1 MVNLV
6 RTVGSLLLAA
16 TSAAGFA
23 SFLESPPFPDW
34 HPTDPKNMAPC
45 PMLNSLANHGVLP
58 RTNITASNLRS
69 ALGSIHCD
77 SSVQRILSSSIVM
90 TLGTDVG
97 GVQELTLKDLDV
109 HNAIEHD
116 ASLTRL
122 DAALG
127 SNTKLNSTL
136 LAELLATSADGKYIT
151 KSELAQ
157 YRVARETNSRKI
169 NPSFTFGVKQQV
181 IAYAEAAALFVAF
194 QDATGAMRVDW
205 IKMFFAEEKL
215 PFELG
220 WTLRPIT
227 LAHVLVTA
235 GELRGKAFSAQV
247 STLLD

>member
-77 SSVQRILSSSIVM
+77 SSQHR
-90 TLGTDVG
+90 